1 MIVDAL
7 VNLCKGMKIPV
18 IGSQMEKQVS
28 LEIFRAM
35 GGTIIQG
42 NIIDAGVVPDEIE
55 VWLKQQMG

>member
-1 MIVDAL
+1 
-7 VNLCKGMKIPV
+7 
-18 IGSQMEKQVS
+18 
-28 LEIFRAM
+28 M